1 MPDLQILIIDG
12 DAAGSENLAEMVRRL
27 GYYPVVTHTGNEGL
41 TVLRGL
47 QPSLVLLNLL
57 LPDMDGLEVIA
68 KIREEPSDSQ
78 IIVLSTFG
86 QVPVVVSAIKS
97 GAANFLTKPV
107 KFDELK
113 TAIEHALRQG
123 ASYRDPAQSRKQT
136 DRDRSKYLEEYET
149 LFTHSP
155 KMLAIKETI
164 EQIADTNATVLIQ
177 GESGVGKE
185 VVARAIHYASN
196 RHEKQLIKVNCAA
209 LPSELLESE
218 LFGHEKGAFTGAYT
232 RKPGKFELAHMS
244 TIFLDEIGELPL
256 GLQAK
261 LLHVLQDSEF
271 SRLGGRELIRVNARV
286 ISSTNR
292 DLEAAVAGG
301 QFRED
306 LYYRL
311 NVVNI
316 HVPPLRERPEEI
328 PILAT
333 YFLKKFNEQYNRQ
346 SGLSAETMARL
357 MEHHWQGNIRELEN
371 YIKRLVL
378 LGNEKLILDT
388 LGTKSEA
395 QTVKSAPPVDSPVA
409 PPTDLDLKEIARHA
423 AREAERAAIR
433 QVHEQV
439 HWNMTEAA
447 RLLKINCKAL
457 LYKIDQCGL
466 GHKRPKLP
474 SANLKSF

>member
-1 MPDLQILIIDG
+1 MPDSQILITD
-12 DAAGSENLAEMVRRL
+12 DDSRCSENLAEMVRRL
-27 GYYPVVTHTGNEGL
+27 GFHPVVTHTGNEGL
-41 TVLRGL
+41 TVLRSL
-47 QPSLVLLNLL
+47 QPALVLLNLL
-57 LPDMDGLEVIA
+57 LPDMDGLDVIA
-68 KIREEPSDSQ
+68 KIREEAFDSP

-86 QVPVVVSAIKS
+86 QVPVVVSAIRS
-97 GAANFLTKPV
+97 GATNFLTKPV
-107 KFDELK
+107 KFEELK
-113 TAIEHALRQG
+113 VAVENALRQS
-123 ASYRDPAQSRKQT
+123 ASPLDTTQARKQT
-136 DRDRSKYLEEYET
+136 DRDRAKYFTEYEP

-164 EQIADTNATVLIQ
+164 EQIADTNATVLIR

-185 VVARAIHYASN
+185 LVARAIHYASN
-196 RHEKQLIKVNCAA
+196 RHDKQLIKVNCAA

-316 HVPPLRERPEEI
+316 TVPPLRERREEI
-328 PILAT
+328 SILVA
-333 YFLKKFNEQYNRQ
+333 YFLKKFNEQFNRQ
-346 SGLSAETMARL
+346 SPLSAETMARL
-357 MEHHWQGNIRELEN
+357 MEHHWPGNIRELEN
-371 YIKRLVL
+371 YVKRLVL
-378 LGNEKLILDT
+378 LGNEKLVLDA
-388 LGTKSEA
+388 LGNKSEA
-395 QTVKSAPPVDSPVA
+395 QPVKSSRAADASADVLA
-409 PPTDLDLKEIARHA
+409 DLDLKEIARNA

-433 QVHEQV
+433 QVLEQV
-439 HWNMTEAA
+439 HWNRTEAA
-447 RLLKINCKAL
+447 RLLKISYKAL

-466 GHKRPKLP
+466 GNKRAKLP
-474 SANLKSF
+474 IR